1 VAALVFDY
9 YWLLRSV
16 LRAKRHP
23 LAREKSVKLSELAGE
38 KFISFE
44 RDIPTRK
51 AIDKILKDR
60 GVAVETVM
68 ECDNIETI
76 KRIVEIEAGV
86 SIVPHATITQEVAQ
100 KTLAQVKIEGRN
112 LYQPVAAIYKKNKAL
127 TPAMKK
133 FLAMLK
139 S

>member
-1 VAALVFDY
+1 
-9 YWLLRSV
+9 
-16 LRAKRHP
+16 
-23 LAREKSVKLSELAGE
+23 
-38 KFISFE
+38 
-44 RDIPTRK
+44 
-51 AIDKILKDR
+51 
-60 GVAVETVM
+60 VAVETVM